1 MSELLITL
9 AAVLLV
15 CAAWEL
21 YTRQRRMHG
30 LRGGDD
36 DPAARPPETAVP
48 VESELV
54 RRLYAT
60 RNWSETRALL
70 SDDCVMVLSN
80 GRRVRA
86 SVIDHRSVASMYED
100 SDPIVEAVLADLERP
115 TVLYVRGRAFAAET
129 WIRLVVTPCGT
140 RIRELGPSSV
150 ASR

>member
-21 YTRQRRMHG
+21 YTRRRRGHG

-36 DPAARPPETAVP
+36 DPAARPPQTAVP
-48 VESELV
+48 VESDLV

-60 RNWSETRALL
+60 RTWSETRALL
-70 SDDCVMVLSN
+70 SDD
-80 GRRVRA
+80 
-86 SVIDHRSVASMYED
+86 
-100 SDPIVEAVLADLERP
+100 
-115 TVLYVRGRAFAAET
+115 RAFVAET

-150 ASR
+150 VSR